1 METKA
6 VLGVVLSFGIAFAI
20 LSGAGLGAVFG
31 EDPDDHETTRAIEAL
46 EEDAS
51 VAQDADGEGGV
62 SADVAGD
69 SEPTLVGLAIS
80 AGGFAVQLVVAVG
93 LLPVTLTQFGFPYY
107 AAYPLGVVAQSVAL
121 IGLFQFVRGT
131 EYL

>member
-6 VLGVVLSFGIAFAI
+6 ILGVVLSLGVAFAM
-20 LSGAGLGAVFG
+20 LSGAGIGAVFG
-31 EDPDDHETTRAIEAL
+31 EDPDDHDTTRAIEAL

-51 VAQDADGEGGV
+51 VEQDAEGGGGV

-80 AGGFAVQLVVAVG
+80 AGAFAVQLVVAVG
-93 LLPVTLTQFGFPYY
+93 LLPVTLMELGFPYY
-107 AAYPLGVVAQSVAL
+107 AAYPLGIIAQSVAL

>member
-1 METKA
+1 M
-6 VLGVVLSFGIAFAI
+6 SFGVAFAM

-46 EEDAS
+46 EEDAD
-51 VAQDADGEGGV
+51 VEEGEGGV

-80 AGGFAVQLVVAVG
+80 AGAFAVQLVVAVG
-93 LLPVTLTQFGFPYY
+93 LLPVTLMELGFPRY
-107 AAYPLGVVAQSVAL
+107 AAYPLGIVAQSVAL

>member
-6 VLGVVLSFGIAFAI
+6 VLGVVLSFGVAFAM

-51 VAQDADGEGGV
+51 VDEDGGGV
-62 SADVAGD
+62 SVEVAGD
-69 SEPTLVGLAIS
+69 SEPTLVGMAIA
-80 AGGFAVQLVVAVG
+80 AGQFAVQLVVAVG
-93 LLPVTLTQFGFPYY
+93 LLPVTLMQFGFPRY
-107 AAYPLGVVAQSVAL
+107 AAYPLGLIAQSVAL